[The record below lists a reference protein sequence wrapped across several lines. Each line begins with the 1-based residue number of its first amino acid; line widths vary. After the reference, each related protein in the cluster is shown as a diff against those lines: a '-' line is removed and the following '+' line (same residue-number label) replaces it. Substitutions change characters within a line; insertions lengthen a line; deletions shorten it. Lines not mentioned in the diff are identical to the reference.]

1 MPPLM
6 AGERP
11 VWHRRPGALRPEPP
25 VTGHAPRSEPPV
37 RVVAEETSRPMVEEM
52 PPAATPVAPP
62 PGWPGESGPGEFD
75 LFERDVASGGLSVED
90 FDAVGHEVEDVVV
103 RDADRPLFTSAR
115 RAAEAPAQAEPAQ
128 AEEDDIAGYERAAAA
143 IARASDLLKRP
154 VAAMPPR
161 RAEAARAPVGRPDRR
176 ADRRSDAGERRD
188 PAPSRFA
195 YRMERLWLTPLFRRF
210 MRYGVPVLTVALAV
224 GLYLGDADR
233 RAAIG
238 DSFASLRAQIENR
251 PEFMVKLMS
260 IDGASVPVANAVR
273 AMVTEPLPTSSFRLD
288 LEAMRAAIEQIDAV
302 ESASVKLKPG
312 GVLAVDIR
320 ERKPAVLWRT
330 EASLEM
336 LDATGHR
343 VATLKTRAARADLPV
358 IAGVGAEE
366 RVPEALNILAAARPV
381 LPRVRGLVRVGDRRW
396 DLVLDRG
403 QRVMLPET
411 GAVEAVERV
420 MALDTAEEM
429 LARDLITVDLRNPD
443 RPTVRLGP
451 QAVETM
457 KTMAANVTKVAGQ

>member
-11 VWHRRPGALRPEPP
+11 VWHRRAGAQRPEPP
-25 VTGHAPRSEPPV
+25 ITAHPARREPPV
-37 RVVAEETSRPMVEEM
+37 RMPVEDRSWA
-52 PPAATPVAPP
+52 PAGEAPFAAGVQQP
-62 PGWPGESGPGEFD
+62 LAAVTEFGSAEFD
-75 LFERDVASGGLSVED
+75 LFDQDIAPRDAAD
-90 FDAVGHEVEDVVV
+90 DAFDAMDYEPDEATA
-103 RDADRPLFTSAR
+103 RDAYRPVFATSR
-115 RAAEAPAQAEPAQ
+115 RAEAAVGKF
-128 AEEDDIAGYERAAAA
+128 EEDDIAGYERAAAA
-143 IARASDLLKRP
+143 IARASDILKRP
-154 VAAMPPR
+154 VAAMPSR
-161 RAEAARAPVGRPDRR
+161 RAEAAPVRT
-176 ADRRSDAGERRD
+176 AVRRSDRRMEQGERRD
-188 PAPSRFA
+188 PAPSRLA
-195 YRMERLWLTPLFRRF
+195 YRMDRLWLTPLFRRF
-210 MRYGVPVLTVALAV
+210 MRYGVPVLTVALAA
-224 GLYLGDADR
+224 GIYLGDADR

-238 DSFASLRAQIENR
+238 ASFASLRSQIENR

-288 LEAMRAAIEQIDAV
+288 LEAMRAAIEQVDAV
-302 ESASVKLKPG
+302 ESATVKLKPG

-343 VATLKTRAARADLPV
+343 VATLKTRGARADLPV

-403 QRVMLPET
+403 QRLMLPET

-429 LARDLITVDLRNPD
+429 LARDLVTVDLRNPN

>member
-1 MPPLM
+1 MPPLI

-11 VWHRRPGALRPEPP
+11 VWHRRSGALRPEPP
-25 VTGHAPRSEPPV
+25 VTARPGRF
-37 RVVAEETSRPMVEEM
+37 ETSMRAAAESAYPEM
-52 PPAATPVAPP
+52 PEPLVPGPAAAPA
-62 PGWPGESGPGEFD
+62 EMDAGEFD
-75 LFERDVASGGLSVED
+75 LFRQDLAPAYSDDLYDET
-90 FDAVGHEVEDVVV
+90 FDEAARAPV
-103 RDADRPLFTSAR
+103 FTTAR
-115 RAAEAPAQAEPAQ
+115 RQPDTTEEPEAGPE
-128 AEEDDIAGYERAAAA
+128 GYERAAAA
-143 IARASDLLKRP
+143 IARASDILKRP
-154 VAAMPPR
+154 VAAMPR
-161 RAEAARAPVGRPDRR
+161 RVETRASQPADIRPERR
-176 ADRRSDAGERRD
+176 ADRRAAAGERRD
-188 PAPSRFA
+188 PAPSRLA
-195 YRMERLWLTPLFRRF
+195 YRMDRLWLTPLFRRF
-210 MRYGVPVLTVALAV
+210 MRYGLPVLTVALAA

-238 DSFASLRAQIENR
+238 DSFAGLRAQIENR

-403 QRVMLPET
+403 QRVQLPES

-429 LARDLITVDLRNPD
+429 LARDLVTVDLRNPD

-457 KTMAANVTKVAGQ
+457 KRMAANVTKVAGQ